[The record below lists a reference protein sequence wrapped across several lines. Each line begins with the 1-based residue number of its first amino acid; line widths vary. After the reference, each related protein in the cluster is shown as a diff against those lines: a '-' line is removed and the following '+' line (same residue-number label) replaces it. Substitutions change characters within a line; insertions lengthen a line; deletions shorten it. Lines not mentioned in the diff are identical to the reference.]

1 MRWSGDKSAPV
12 RVAALYDIHSN
23 LPAFEAVL
31 QAVEALDVDLVR
43 IGGDIVPGPM
53 PRETLDRLIAMD
65 RPFRCIRGNTD
76 REVVAAFDGQDLS
89 HLPASIQEI
98 TRWTARQLDRTH
110 RDFLANLPATIII
123 DIHKLGPVL
132 FCHAAPQDDTTIIT
146 KVTPAEHVR
155 PLLANVTQSLIVCG
169 HTHMPF
175 VRQIGSK
182 RLVNAGSVGMHY
194 GNPGADWALLG
205 PTVQLLH
212 IAYDLERAAEQIR
225 ATAYP
230 DAEDF
235 AQNNVLQ
242 PGTEDEAIEVFER
255 QAAKERERHVD

>member
-1 MRWSGDKSAPV
+1 MTESNPV

-31 QAVEALDVDLVR
+31 LAVKALDVDLIL

-53 PRETLDRLIAMD
+53 PRETLDRLMALD
-65 RPFRCIRGNTD
+65 QPLRCIRGNTD

-89 HLPASIQEI
+89 YLPASVQEI
-98 TRWTARQLDRTH
+98 TRWTAHQLDRTH
-110 RDFLANLPATIII
+110 RDFLANLPPTAVI
-123 DIHKLGPVL
+123 DIQTLGPIL
-132 FCHAAPQDDTTIIT
+132 FCHAAPQNDTTIIT
-146 KVTPAEHVR
+146 KVTPAEYVR
-155 PLLANVTQSLIVCG
+155 PLLTNVAQSLIVCG

-175 VRQIGSK
+175 VRQVGSK

-194 GNPGADWALLG
+194 GAPGADWALLG
-205 PTVQLLH
+205 PAVQLMH
-212 IAYDLERAAEQIR
+212 ISYNLERAAAQIR

-230 DAEDF
+230 EAEDF

-255 QAAKERERHVD
+255 QAAEQREGHVD

>member
-1 MRWSGDKSAPV
+1 MTESTPV

-31 QAVEALDVDLVR
+31 QAVKALDVDLIL

-53 PRETLDRLIAMD
+53 PRETLDRLMALD

-89 HLPASIQEI
+89 YFPASIQKI
-98 TRWTARQLDRTH
+98 TRWTANQLDRTH
-110 RDFLANLPATIII
+110 RDFLANLPATIVV
-123 DIHKLGPVL
+123 DIQALGPVL

-146 KVTPAEHVR
+146 KVTPTEHIR
-155 PLLANVTQSLIVCG
+155 PLLMNVAQSLIVRG
-169 HTHMPF
+169 HTHMQF
-175 VRQIGSK
+175 MRQVGAK
-182 RLVNAGSVGMHY
+182 RLVSAGGVGMHY
-194 GNPGADWALLG
+194 GAPGADWALLG
-205 PTVQLLH
+205 PAVQLMH
-212 IAYDLERAAEQIR
+212 TSYDLERAATQIR

-235 AQNNVLQ
+235 AQHNVLQ
-242 PGTEDEAIEVFER
+242 PRTEDEAIEAFER
-255 QAAKERERHVD
+255 EAAKQRERHAG